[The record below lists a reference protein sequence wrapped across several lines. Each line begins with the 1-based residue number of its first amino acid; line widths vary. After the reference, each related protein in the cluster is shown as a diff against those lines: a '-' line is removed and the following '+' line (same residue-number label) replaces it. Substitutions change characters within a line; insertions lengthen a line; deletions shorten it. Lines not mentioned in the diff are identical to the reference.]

1 MLRRVKSCTCLCNIN
16 GVKFILLVIKMK
28 MTSCL
33 LLATAFSAIASAN
46 VYKCDIDGVITYSQ
60 IPCNHDAQVTEY
72 TTEALISTPQPQA
85 NQSAEAQATMNRLSE
100 SIKKRD
106 IRIAINRLKSD
117 KARLKCK
124 RDNKIAK
131 LKNAKRSANN
141 NLAGAVWEDSLSEEM
156 AAIAVQYDTDVRAVD
171 AEIDRLNDELKT
183 L

>member
-1 MLRRVKSCTCLCNIN
+1 
-16 GVKFILLVIKMK
+16 MK

-33 LLATAFSAIASAN
+33 ILATAFSALASAN
-46 VYKCDIDGVITYSQ
+46 VYKCDIEGVITYSQ
-60 IPCNHDAQVTEY
+60 IPCNHDAQITEY
-72 TTEALISTPQPQA
+72 TTEQLSSTSQA
-85 NQSAEAQATMNRLSE
+85 QTNKSAEEAHTTMDRLSE

-106 IRIAINRLKSD
+106 LRIAINRLKSD
-117 KARLKCK
+117 KTRLQSQ
-124 RDNKIAK
+124 RDNKVAK
-131 LKNAKRSANN
+131 LKSAKRSANN

>member
-1 MLRRVKSCTCLCNIN
+1 
-16 GVKFILLVIKMK
+16 MK

-33 LLATAFSAIASAN
+33 ILATAFSALASAN

-60 IPCNHDAQVTEY
+60 IPCNHDAQITEY
-72 TTEALISTPQPQA
+72 TTEQLSSTSQPQT
-85 NQSAEAQATMNRLSE
+85 NKSAEEAHTTMDRLSE

-106 IRIAINRLKSD
+106 LRIAINRLKSD
-117 KARLKCK
+117 KTRLQSQ
-124 RDNKIAK
+124 RDNKVAK
-131 LKNAKRSANN
+131 LKSAKRSANN

>member
-1 MLRRVKSCTCLCNIN
+1 
-16 GVKFILLVIKMK
+16 MK

-33 LLATAFSAIASAN
+33 ILATAFSALASAN

-60 IPCNHDAQVTEY
+60 IPCNHDAQITEY
-72 TTEALISTPQPQA
+72 TTEQFSSTSQPQTH
-85 NQSAEAQATMNRLSE
+85 QSAAEAKATMDRLSE

-106 IRIAINRLKSD
+106 LRIAINRLKSD
-117 KARLKCK
+117 KARLQSQ

-131 LKNAKRSANN
+131 LKSAKRSANN

>member
-1 MLRRVKSCTCLCNIN
+1 
-16 GVKFILLVIKMK
+16 MK

-33 LLATAFSAIASAN
+33 ILATAFSALASAN

-60 IPCNHDAQVTEY
+60 IPCNHDAQITEY
-72 TTEALISTPQPQA
+72 TTEQLSSTSQPQT
-85 NQSAEAQATMNRLSE
+85 NQSAAEAKATMDRLSE

-106 IRIAINRLKSD
+106 LRIAINRLKSD
-117 KARLKCK
+117 KARLQSQ

-131 LKNAKRSANN
+131 LKSAKRSANN

-156 AAIAVQYDTDVRAVD
+156 AAIAVQYDTGVRAVD
-171 AEIDRLNDELKT
+171 VEIDRLNDELKT

>member
-1 MLRRVKSCTCLCNIN
+1 
-16 GVKFILLVIKMK
+16 MK

-33 LLATAFSAIASAN
+33 ILATAFSALASAN

-60 IPCNHDAQVTEY
+60 IPCNHDAQITEY
-72 TTEALISTPQPQA
+72 TTEQLSSTSQPQTNKSA
-85 NQSAEAQATMNRLSE
+85 AEAQATMDRLSE

-106 IRIAINRLKSD
+106 LRIAINRLKSD
-117 KARLKCK
+117 KARLQSQ

-131 LKNAKRSANN
+131 LKSAKRSANN

>member
-1 MLRRVKSCTCLCNIN
+1 
-16 GVKFILLVIKMK
+16 

-33 LLATAFSAIASAN
+33 ILATAFSALASAN

-60 IPCNHDAQVTEY
+60 IPCNHDAQITEY
-72 TTEALISTPQPQA
+72 TTEQFSSTSQPQTH
-85 NQSAEAQATMNRLSE
+85 QSAAEAKATMDRLSE

-106 IRIAINRLKSD
+106 LRIAINRLKSD
-117 KARLKCK
+117 KARLQSQ

-131 LKNAKRSANN
+131 LKSAKRSANN

>member
-1 MLRRVKSCTCLCNIN
+1 
-16 GVKFILLVIKMK
+16 MK

-33 LLATAFSAIASAN
+33 ILATAFSALASAN

-60 IPCNHDAQVTEY
+60 IPCNHDAQITEY
-72 TTEALISTPQPQA
+72 TTEQLSSTSQPQT
-85 NQSAEAQATMNRLSE
+85 NQSAAEAKATMDRLSE

-106 IRIAINRLKSD
+106 LRIAINRLKSD
-117 KARLKCK
+117 KARLQSQ

-131 LKNAKRSANN
+131 LKSAKRSANN

>member
-1 MLRRVKSCTCLCNIN
+1 
-16 GVKFILLVIKMK
+16 MK

-33 LLATAFSAIASAN
+33 LLATAFSALASAN
-46 VYKCDIDGVITYSQ
+46 VYKCDIEGVITYSQ
-60 IPCNHDAQVTEY
+60 IPCNHDAQITEY
-72 TTEALISTPQPQA
+72 TTEQLSSTSQA
-85 NQSAEAQATMNRLSE
+85 QTNKSAEEAHTTMDRLSG

-106 IRIAINRLKSD
+106 LRIAINRLKSD
-117 KARLKCK
+117 KARLQSQ
-124 RDNKIAK
+124 RDNKVAK
-131 LKNAKRSANN
+131 LKSAKRSANN

>member
-1 MLRRVKSCTCLCNIN
+1 
-16 GVKFILLVIKMK
+16 MK

-33 LLATAFSAIASAN
+33 ILATAFSALASAN

-60 IPCNHDAQVTEY
+60 IPCNHDAQITEY
-72 TTEALISTPQPQA
+72 TTEQLSSTSQPQT
-85 NQSAEAQATMNRLSE
+85 NQSAAEAKATMDRLSE

-106 IRIAINRLKSD
+106 LRIAINRLKSD
-117 KARLKCK
+117 KARLQSQ

-131 LKNAKRSANN
+131 LKSAKRSANN

-171 AEIDRLNDELKT
+171 VEIDRLNDELKT

>member
-1 MLRRVKSCTCLCNIN
+1 
-16 GVKFILLVIKMK
+16 MK

-33 LLATAFSAIASAN
+33 ILATAFSAPASAN

-60 IPCNHDAQVTEY
+60 IPCNHDAQITEY
-72 TTEALISTPQPQA
+72 TTEQLSSTSQPQTH
-85 NQSAEAQATMNRLSE
+85 QSAAEAKATMDRLSE

-106 IRIAINRLKSD
+106 LRIAINRLKSD
-117 KARLKCK
+117 KARLQSQ

-131 LKNAKRSANN
+131 LKSAKRSANN